1 MIEARPLEMEDK
13 ELRQSLIERNEQAA
27 CSYLQRVKSNL
38 TATGLRVRILSTR
51 ADDVREALNEL
62 IQKEAVDFAV
72 MSARGHSREYVA
84 DVTYGTVASYTMTH
98 CSVPMLVLT
107 TTVSSEQP
115 SLPTLPQRLRFPVGG
130 R

>member
-1 MIEARPLEMEDK
+1 MIEARPLEMEAK

-38 TATGLRVRILSTR
+38 TATGIRVRILSTR

-62 IQKEAVDFAV
+62 IQKEAVDLAV

-84 DVTYGTVASYTMTH
+84 DVPYGTVR
-98 CSVPMLVLT
+98 
-107 TTVSSEQP
+107 SEEHTSELK
-115 SLPTLPQRLRFPVGG
+115 SLMRQD
-130 R
+130 

>member
-1 MIEARPLEMEDK
+1 MRISDWSSDVCASELRIARAANAEILLAHVVPAPEMIEARPLEMEDK

-62 IQKEAVDFAV
+62 IQKEAVDLAV
-72 MSARGHSREYVA
+72 MPAL
-84 DVTYGTVASYTMTH
+84 GTTH
-98 CSVPMLVLT
+98 T
-107 TTVSSEQP
+107 
-115 SLPTLPQRLRFPVGG
+115 
-130 R
+130 

>member
-51 ADDVREALNEL
+51 ADDVHEALNEL
-62 IQKEAVDFAV
+62 IQKEAVDLAV
-72 MSARGHSREYVA
+72 ISARGHRRQYEAAVPS
-84 DVTYGTVASYTMTH
+84 GTVRSSPMTH
-98 CSVPMLVLT
+98 CRVPF
-107 TTVSSEQP
+107 TV
-115 SLPTLPQRLRFPVGG
+115 LPTT
-130 R
+130 